1 MNLELTKGKT
11 GNIERWKGKK
21 PDYIK
26 DVFDV
31 SGAGDTVVATLS
43 TYHTKGKTLVDAAK
57 IANLAAQHVVSKFG
71 TTPINQEELN
81 SYL

>member
-1 MNLELTKGKT
+1 MKFHR
-11 GNIERWKGKK
+11 RWHNTEEYKALNV
-21 PDYIK
+21 K

-43 TYHTKGKTLVDAAK
+43 TYHTKGKTLIDAAK